1 MGFQKRDPESSH
13 LQLKKKN
20 DPVRFVHHQH
30 LSIISICEMFISFF
44 SFRRDGYLAI
54 DVLTMFIGTLRN
66 HERARLLYAVRLSF
80 KALRFRYA
88 I

>member
-1 MGFQKRDPESSH
+1 MI
-13 LQLKKKN
+13 LCA
-20 DPVRFVHHQH
+20 